1 MGAALLSSQVVTK
14 AQGNPEVHVFVLD
27 EDLLKQR
34 QQNDEPVYTGD
45 VFLRPPGGI
54 EEQGSSAL
62 KKLLTRLRAREP
74 EMDHF
79 TYIVLSL
86 REKHFDPYRQRETP
100 LHLEL
105 ASIYHYYLHPE
116 DCPLGIASINGTGG
130 DGNDGGAPAQ
140 GDDQGANT
148 AITLTFKQS
157 GGRTIQEIDLGAEA
171 VESLEKRLNTMK
183 VGNSFEF
190 RMEVP
195 HPTEENRM
203 LPGTGLIH
211 YYPFDGMEETRPTRP
226 RSTGDRHT
234 SDDPTIEVFW

>member
-1 MGAALLSSQVVTK
+1 SGEISKFGVGALEAGFYIGSQPVSMGAALLSSHVVTK
-14 AQGNPEVHVFVLD
+14 AQGNPDVHVFVLD

-34 QQNDEPVYTGD
+34 QENDEPVYTGD

-62 KKLLTRLRAREP
+62 KKLLTRLREREP

-86 REKHFDPYRQRETP
+86 REEHVDSYRQRETP

-116 DCPLGIASINGTGG
+116 DCPPGITSNNGTGG

-148 AITLTFKQS
+148 AVTLTFKQS
-157 GGRTIQEIDLGAEA
+157 GGRTIEEIDLRAEA
-171 VESLEKRLNTMK
+171 VESLEKR
-183 VGNSFEF
+183 
-190 RMEVP
+190 
-195 HPTEENRM
+195 
-203 LPGTGLIH
+203 
-211 YYPFDGMEETRPTRP
+211 
-226 RSTGDRHT
+226 
-234 SDDPTIEVFW
+234 